1 MSEPQQPPAQQH
13 PDQPQPSPDHPQQH
27 PDQQQQNQQY
37 RSQPPHQAQ
46 SYPSGQQYPGQ
57 QYPGQQYRG
66 APSKAPGSS
75 LGRLAFILSLA
86 SLAIGFLVAL
96 AFPVI
101 IRTFQDT
108 YAIGLVSAV
117 GNGLVLVVAI
127 VALVLG
133 LVAVR
138 RPGSPIFAGIAIGV
152 AATQIA
158 GIVIS
163 WVSNLFYAFTF

>member
-13 PDQPQPSPDHPQQH
+13 PDQPPQGQF
-27 PDQQQQNQQY
+27 
-37 RSQPPHQAQ
+37 RGQPPHGGQ

-57 QYPGQQYRG
+57 QYPG
-66 APSKAPGSS
+66 APAKTPGSG
-75 LGRLAFILSLA
+75 LGRLAFILALA
-86 SLAIGFLVAL
+86 SLAVGFVVAL

-101 IRTFQDT
+101 VRTLQDT
-108 YAIGLVSAV
+108 YAIGLVSAM

-127 VALVLG
+127 VALILG
-133 LVAVR
+133 LMAVR
-138 RPGSPIFAGIAIGV
+138 RPGSPILAGIAIGI

>member
-13 PDQPQPSPDHPQQH
+13 PDQPPQGQF
-27 PDQQQQNQQY
+27 
-37 RSQPPHQAQ
+37 RGQPPHGGQ

-57 QYPGQQYRG
+57 QYPG
-66 APSKAPGSS
+66 APAKTPGSG

-86 SLAIGFLVAL
+86 SLAVGFVVAL

-101 IRTFQDT
+101 VRTLQDT

-127 VALVLG
+127 VALILG

-138 RPGSPIFAGIAIGV
+138 RPGSPILAGIAIGI